1 MLLYSTERGRGSL
14 GCSLNHPKIYYTRKD
29 IMEKEQNT
37 VELTRSMYKEI
48 KSMNRDQMQQ
58 VLTNIYDQGAKSVEH
73 GAIEFEKL
81 REEIGKIN
89 GIGEKRLDEIMA
101 VIESFIS
108 PAE

>member
-1 MLLYSTERGRGSL
+1 
-14 GCSLNHPKIYYTRKD
+14 
-29 IMEKEQNT
+29 MEKEQNT

-89 GIGEKRLDEIMA
+89 GILYQEQCLQIKTNQYKKAPINNNRWRRML
-101 VIESFIS
+101 
-108 PAE
+108 

>member
-1 MLLYSTERGRGSL
+1 
-14 GCSLNHPKIYYTRKD
+14 
-29 IMEKEQNT
+29 MEKEQNT

-58 VLTNIYDQGAKSVEH
+58 VLTNIYDHGAKSVENV
-73 GAIEFEKL
+73 AIEFESL

-101 VIESFIS
+101 IIESFIV

>member
-1 MLLYSTERGRGSL
+1 
-14 GCSLNHPKIYYTRKD
+14 
-29 IMEKEQNT
+29 MEKEQNT

-58 VLTNIYDQGAKSVEH
+58 VLTNIYDQGAKSIEH
-73 GAIEFEKL
+73 GAIEFESL

>member
-1 MLLYSTERGRGSL
+1 
-14 GCSLNHPKIYYTRKD
+14 
-29 IMEKEQNT
+29 MEKEQNT
-37 VELTRSMYKEI
+37 VELTRAMYKEI
-48 KSMNRDQMQQ
+48 KDMNRDQMQQ

-73 GAIEFEKL
+73 GAIEFESL

-89 GIGEKRLDEIMA
+89 GIGEKRLEEIMA